1 MKTLRY
7 IWMLC
12 LAVVAVGFTS
22 CDDDDEASGSSA
34 ITVTQIY
41 LEDADATVTDRPVDF
56 VRLGQTI
63 RIEGSGFKGLKELY
77 INGYETYF
85 NTAYVTNTNMIVS
98 VSTDTPVTD
107 ADPEAR
113 NTIRFVKSGTEYV
126 YEFDIRAASPVITSV
141 DNTLPQPGETVT
153 VYGEN
158 LQETTLVTLPD
169 GTQVTDITNAPE
181 DEEGEWFSFVM
192 PRDVSS
198 YGALT
203 ITCANGTAKTAE
215 YFNNRTCMVLDFDGT
230 GTQGAW
236 NWSETGSMIN
246 DKDLVDDPL
255 GTGRGTVLKIIPDRL
270 LQAGGIAASKAR
282 ATECWTAGKDDATGM
297 DDWSRMYEF
306 ISDTTLLT
314 DVAFQFDIYVP
325 DSWVGTGHIQL
336 CLMNNFNFGGIG
348 SDDDSDSK
356 QCAFYCPWIV
366 DGKAVPFSTEGK
378 WMTVT
383 IPFSE
388 FGKYAAEVEN
398 GDAPTFAEV
407 VADRNAATYS
417 NFGMGFV
424 NTDFTLDGLEVKS
437 TICKQ
442 EIYIDNWRVVPCK
455 SEVISDFPDEE
466 ETAE

>member
-1 MKTLRY
+1 
-7 IWMLC
+7 MLC

-126 YEFDIRAASPVITSV
+126 YEFDIRAASPVVTSV

-158 LQETTLVTLPD
+158 LQETTVVTLPD

-192 PRDVSS
+192 PSGVSS

-215 YFNNRTCMVLDFDGT
+215 YFNNNTCLFLNFDGI
-230 GTQGAW
+230 GTQGDW
-236 NWSETGSMIN
+236 GDDNGSML
-246 DKDLVDDPL
+246 KVADLVDDPL
-255 GTGRGTVLKIIPDRL
+255 NTGRGKVLKLIPDRML
-270 LQAGGIAASKAR
+270 ASGVAAGKAR
-282 ATECWTAGKDDATGM
+282 ATECWAEGDGLV
-297 DDWSRMYEF
+297 DWSWMYPYV
-306 ISDTTLLT
+306 SDTTLVT

-325 DSWVGTGHIQL
+325 NPWVGTGHIQVS
-336 CLMNNFNFGGIG
+336 LMNNFNIGGIG

-388 FGKYAAEVEN
+388 FGKYAAEVAD

-407 VADRNAATYS
+407 VADRNAAS
-417 NFGMGFV
+417 NKQFGMGFV
-424 NTDFTLDGLEVKS
+424 NTDFTLDGLEVVS
-437 TICKQ
+437 AICKQ

-455 SEVISDFPDEE
+455 SEIISDFPDEE
-466 ETAE
+466 ETVE